1 MNDNTSIA
9 ASVAEKLPSPL
20 AFIKR
25 RRWMILFV
33 IFPIVFA
40 TIYYGLVASD
50 KYVSE
55 SQFAIKSP
63 RQRQAQISTLA
74 NLIQTTGL
82 GAGQAE
88 NNEVVSYLQSRDAL
102 NSLDKKN
109 SYRSRYSN
117 YSIDIFSKFPG
128 VYSTDTFEKLYKYYK
143 KMTNTTIDS
152 NSGLIILKVTAFTA
166 KDSFDLNRALLEQSE
181 IFVNK
186 LNERVRTKTISENE
200 RQVSQAE
207 LRVRDARIAL
217 RKFRNAE
224 NLFDPAKQA
233 IGAFDIANRLIAE
246 QSILLAQLEVME
258 RAAPRNPSIPSIRR
272 QISTLGN
279 QIAKQ
284 SGRAVGSKSSI
295 ASKLGQYESLTA
307 EQDFS
312 VQALTA
318 ANIALEQA
326 RTEADKQQFYLER
339 VVEPNLP
346 DDALLPNRWW
356 QILSVA
362 GMALCLYF
370 IGWMLIVGILEH
382 APED

>member
-9 ASVAEKLPSPL
+9 ASAAEKLRSPL
-20 AFIKR
+20 VFIKR
-25 RRWMILFV
+25 WRWMILFV
-33 IFPIVFA
+33 FVPIVFA

-63 RQRQAQISTLA
+63 KQRQSQISTLA

-82 GAGQAE
+82 SGGQTE
-88 NNEVVSYLQSRDAL
+88 NSEVVSYLRSRDAL
-102 NSLDKKN
+102 KVLEKGNN
-109 SYRSRYSN
+109 YRGRYSN
-117 YSIDIFSKFPG
+117 NSIDIFSKFPG
-128 VYSTDTFEKLYKYYK
+128 FYSKDTFEKLYIHYK
-143 KMTNTTIDS
+143 KMANPTVDRD
-152 NSGLIILKVTAFTA
+152 SGLIILKVTAFTA

-207 LRVRDARIAL
+207 LRVRNARIAL

-233 IGAFDIANRLIAE
+233 VGAFDIANRLIAE

-258 RAAPRNPSIPSIRR
+258 RAAPRNPSIPSMRR
-272 QISTLGN
+272 QINTLGK
-279 QIAKQ
+279 QIARQ
-284 SGRAVGSKSSI
+284 SGRAVGTKSSI

>member
-1 MNDNTSIA
+1 MNDNTLIA
-9 ASVAEKLPSPL
+9 ASVAEKTNALL

-25 RRWMILFV
+25 QRWMILFV
-33 IFPIVFA
+33 IFPIIFA

-50 KYVSE
+50 EYVSE

-63 RQRQAQISTLA
+63 KQRQTQVSTLA

-88 NNEVVSYLQSRDAL
+88 NSEVVSYLRSRDAL
-102 NSLDKKN
+102 KALEKKN
-109 SYRSRYSN
+109 NFRGRYSN
-117 YSIDIFSKFPG
+117 YNIDTLSRFPG
-128 VYSTDTFEKLYKYYK
+128 IYSSDTFEKLYKYYK
-143 KMTNTTIDS
+143 KMSNTEIDT
-152 NSGLIILKVTAFTA
+152 NSGLIILKVKAFTA
-166 KDSFDLNRALLEQSE
+166 KDSYDLNHALLEQSE
-181 IFVNK
+181 TFVNK
-186 LNERVRTKTISENE
+186 LNERIRTKTISENE

-207 LRVRDARIAL
+207 LRVRNARIAL

-224 NLFDPAKQA
+224 NLFDPARQA
-233 IGAFDIANRLIAE
+233 VGAFDIANRLIAE
-246 QSILLAQLEVME
+246 QSILLSQLEVME

-272 QISTLGN
+272 QINTLDK
-279 QIAKQ
+279 QIARQ
-284 SGRAVGSKSSI
+284 SGRAVGTKSSI
-295 ASKLGQYESLTA
+295 SSKLGQYESLTA

-312 VQALTA
+312 VQALMA

-326 RTEADKQQFYLER
+326 RTEAEKQQFYLER